1 MLHLSF
7 VCGDAMHLRTIVHLG
22 AIDLISRLN
31 TFADNVEPLI
41 THSPHYE
48 IVRLHELS
56 DHPSPIDEFHHR
68 LHIVVFTSSTDA
80 SVGPVISAMQQL
92 VEQPSLIANEADRDD
107 MPNSQLQKLTE
118 RWEAHTAWEPR
129 SSL

>member
-1 MLHLSF
+1 
-7 VCGDAMHLRTIVHLG
+7 
-22 AIDLISRLN
+22 
-31 TFADNVEPLI
+31 
-41 THSPHYE
+41 
-48 IVRLHELS
+48 
-56 DHPSPIDEFHHR
+56 
-68 LHIVVFTSSTDA
+68 
-80 SVGPVISAMQQL
+80 MQQL